1 MAVTLFKLFDYL
13 KSTRRKE
20 SAAMH
25 SSELTAE
32 DSVKRESETK
42 VTEAG
47 SGIEEFHE
55 MSRISKIGK
64 YALQILA
71 TPFISGHTKI
81 YNSCGEYEMYR
92 NAYKMHKN

>member
-47 SGIEEFHE
+47 SGIDHIKKTDEK
-55 MSRISKIGK
+55 SD
-64 YALQILA
+64 
-71 TPFISGHTKI
+71 
-81 YNSCGEYEMYR
+81 GEGFER
-92 NAYKMHKN
+92 QLR